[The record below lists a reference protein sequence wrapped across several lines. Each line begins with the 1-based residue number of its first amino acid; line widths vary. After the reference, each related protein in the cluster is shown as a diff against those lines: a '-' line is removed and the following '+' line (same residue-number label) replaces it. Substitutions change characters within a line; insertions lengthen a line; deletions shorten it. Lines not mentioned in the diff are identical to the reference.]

1 MKERYMSKFDVRV
14 NGKDAMY
21 CESFILF
28 ARTKL
33 EAMKKG
39 IRLARLCDN
48 VAGEIHATAKVVR

>member
-1 MKERYMSKFDVRV
+1 MSKFDVRV